1 MKKLLISIGSLLIL
15 TFVVVLFVN
24 AEGSKKDP
32 KKAKTETVTTPC
44 PAACTDGAAAK
55 TAPCDPAT
63 CTVHKE
69 GAQQKTA
76 GCDPATCTAH
86 QAEAPKKAQSC
97 DPVAPCA
104 ATCGSKAPVKK

>member
-1 MKKLLISIGSLLIL
+1 MKKLLISIGTLLIMAC
-15 TFVVVLFVN
+15 VVILFVN

-44 PAACTDGAAAK
+44 QAAGGQQAAEKAGA
-55 TAPCDPAT
+55 CDPAT
-63 CTVHKE
+63 CAGHQTDGQKKTE
-69 GAQQKTA
+69 GT
-76 GCDPATCTAH
+76 
-86 QAEAPKKAQSC
+86 